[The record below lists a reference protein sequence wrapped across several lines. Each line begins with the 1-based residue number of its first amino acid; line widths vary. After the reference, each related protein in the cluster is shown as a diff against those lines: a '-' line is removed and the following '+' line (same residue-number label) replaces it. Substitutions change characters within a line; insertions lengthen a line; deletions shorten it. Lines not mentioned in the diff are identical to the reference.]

1 MFHNLQPKLNTMT
14 KKIFKV
20 LSYILHPVF
29 MPLLGI
35 LLIFTMSHLALLPL
49 EAKKAIFY
57 LVAIVTVFFPLA
69 VIPVLYYQKTI
80 SGVEMSAKRERLV
93 PLFLT
98 TIFYYFGYFILHRY
112 AAPLI
117 VQHYML
123 AVFISVLFAS
133 LVNIGW
139 KISLHM
145 IGVGGLIGL
154 LSAMANLYG
163 LHVNWILMTCILVAG
178 IIGTA
183 RLYLKEHNAIQIY
196 GGFLVGYVLNFGVII
211 LFNL

>member
-1 MFHNLQPKLNTMT
+1 MT
-14 KKIFKV
+14 KKIFKS

-35 LLIFTMSHLALLPL
+35 LLIFSMSHLALLPM
-49 EAKKAIFY
+49 EAKKAIVY

-69 VIPVLYYQKTI
+69 IIPVLYYQKTLT
-80 SGVEMSAKRERLV
+80 GVEMTTRKERLI

-98 TIFYYFGYFILHRY
+98 TIFYYFGYYILNRY

-117 VQHYML
+117 IQHYML

-154 LSAMANLYG
+154 LSALANLYG
-163 LHVNWILMTCILVAG
+163 LHVNWILMVCILLAG

-183 RLYLKEHNAIQIY
+183 RLYLNEHNAIQIY
-196 GGFLVGYVLNFGVII
+196 GGFIAGYVLNFGVII